1 VRIVLD
7 TNVFVSGVFFGG
19 PPGRILEAWRNGRIQ
34 LVLSPEILDEY
45 QRVGQLLGEQYE
57 GADLEPILRLLAV
70 NAEIVD
76 AHALTEGVSRDPDD
90 DKFLACAFAA
100 GVSVIVS
107 GDKDLLASSGWRNV
121 RVLRPRQL
129 VDELLG

>member
-1 VRIVLD
+1 MRIVLD

-19 PPGRILEAWRNGRIQ
+19 PPGRILEAWRDGHIQ
-34 LVLSPEILDEY
+34 LVLSAEILDEY
-45 QRVGQLLGEQYE
+45 QRVGQELGAHYD
-57 GADLEPILRLLAV
+57 GVDLGPFLALLAL

-90 DKFLACAFAA
+90 DKFLACAIAA

-107 GDKDLLASSGWRNV
+107 GDKDLITHSGWRSI
-121 RVLRPRQL
+121 RILRPRQF
-129 VDELLG
+129 VDELLS